1 MTRYT
6 DAGYAQAATAPL
18 PQAKAGFFSY
28 LAIAFMPLALLD
40 IRLPL
45 PGMEVRLSDFY
56 LLTMFAVF
64 LLRFSDALTWTIRT
78 TYLFVPFLL
87 YILIYSLVMGNTG
100 GVVEFIQWS
109 YVLLWV
115 PVLSYVLRDAD
126 EAMIRLLMFSLMA
139 VAVYVALSHIANGD
153 LVRYKSMGDA
163 KYTFGLFGLL
173 STLCLLRYKRLRY
186 WPPFLLSLV
195 LMGLS
200 LERNGMVIYLA
211 TMLFIVPL
219 MALRAQSFYTATAIM
234 IAKVVVFTSGFIA
247 YFLLFGESMSVTH
260 FLDEEQA
267 LWESN
272 LHRANLIA
280 NGVEIYFDHPWF
292 GVGGK
297 MLRQYMD
304 QFYINSE
311 LALYTHN
318 WYLDFFVEYGLIGVV
333 LFLLAVVPAIFNLS
347 VKHKLAW
354 AILPLTF
361 YCFMV
366 PVFMANGTTTMLIYL
381 TGVACCRASSWRG
394 VNPARV

>member
-1 MTRYT
+1 MLQT
-6 DAGYAQAATAPL
+6 
-18 PQAKAGFFSY
+18 KAGIFSY
-28 LAIAFMPLALLD
+28 LVIAFMPLALLD

-45 PGMEVRLSDFY
+45 PGMQVRLSDFY
-56 LLTMFAVF
+56 LLAMFGVF
-64 LLRFSDALTWTIRT
+64 LLRFNDAISWTMRT

-87 YILIYSLVMGNTG
+87 YLLIYSLVMGNKG
-100 GVVEFIQWS
+100 GVIEFIQWS

-126 EAMIRLLMFSLMA
+126 EAMIRVLMFSLMA
-139 VAVYVALSHIANGD
+139 VAVYVAISHILNGE

-173 STLCLLRYKRLRY
+173 STLCLMRYKRWLY
-186 WPPFLLSLV
+186 WVPFLLSLL

-211 TMLFIVPL
+211 TMLTIVPL
-219 MALRAQSFYTATAIM
+219 MALKAQSLYTASAIM
-234 IAKVVVFTSGFIA
+234 LAKIVVFSSGFIA
-247 YFLLFGESMSVTH
+247 YFLLFNDSMSVTH

-280 NGVEIYFDHPWF
+280 NGVEIYLDHPWF

-297 MLRQYMD
+297 LLREHMD

-318 WYLDFFVEYGLIGVV
+318 WYLDFFVEYGLLGVA

-347 VKHKLAW
+347 VNHKLSW
-354 AILPLTF
+354 AILPLTL

-381 TGVACCRASSWRG
+381 TGVACCRASCWRRPERL
-394 VNPARV
+394 VR